1 MKSLISESGIRAV
14 VADLARQLQ
23 ISERKVVHQAI
34 VEYAEKV
41 HKKKKL
47 MSFAGILKEDD
58 ADQILHTIQKSQIDK
73 ELEPGL
79 WYILLIML
87 PPLAQLY

>member
-1 MKSLISESGIRAV
+1 MENLIIKPGIRSV

-23 ISERKVVHQAI
+23 ISEHKVVQQAV

-47 MSFAGILKEDD
+47 MSFAGILKEDE
-58 ADQILHTIQKSQIDK
+58 AVQMLHTIKKSRVDK
-73 ELEPGL
+73 EQGPCL
-79 WYILLIML
+79 
-87 PPLAQLY
+87 

>member
-1 MKSLISESGIRAV
+1 MESLVIKPGVRAV

-23 ISERKVVHQAI
+23 ISEHKVVHQAI

-47 MSFAGILKEDD
+47 MSFAGILKEDE
-58 ADQILHTIQKSQIDK
+58 ADQMLRTIQKSRVDK
-73 ELEPGL
+73 ELRHCL
-79 WYILLIML
+79 
-87 PPLAQLY
+87 